1 MGTRNKNNKPKTQF
15 LCKMTTHGYTSRYFQ
30 KIHIFLLTSRFQ
42 GVIILLALWYCE
54 CQISVLKEV
63 IIIMKK
69 KQFKTESQKLLD
81 MMINSIYTHKEIFL
95 RELISNASDAIDKL
109 YFRSLTDTSVS
120 INRGDY
126 AIWLSADKDARTLTI
141 SDNGCG
147 MSAEELEKNLGTIA
161 KSGSFDFKRDNDQGE
176 NVDIIGQFGVGFY
189 SAFMVADKI
198 AVRSKQYGAE
208 SASVWESTGVDGYTV
223 TECDKDSFG
232 TEITLHIKEDGEDE
246 KYSEFLEEY
255 RLRGLIK
262 KYSDYIRYPIKMS
275 VTRNEKKEGA
285 EDEYEE
291 VTKTEVLNSMV
302 PLWKKPQSEVSD
314 EEYRHFYSDKFYDF
328 EAPAKVITQKS
339 EGTATYTALMFI
351 PAHAPYNYYTK
362 DYEKGLELYSSGVMI
377 MEKCAD
383 LLPDYFSFVQGLVD
397 SSDLSL
403 NISREMLQH
412 DRQLKVMAKAIE
424 KKIKS
429 ELEKMMSADRSKYE
443 KFFDA
448 FGIQL
453 KFGLYS
459 DFGSHKDVLKDLVL
473 FRSSKEKKYV
483 SLKEYVSSMS
493 EEQKAIYYAP
503 GESIERIEILPQVE
517 AVKEKGYEVLYLT
530 DDVDEFA
537 LKVLANYEGKEF
549 KNVTAEALDISTAE
563 EKEAIKK
570 ENEASEELLN
580 YMKDSIGKVS
590 AVRFTNTLK
599 KHPVCLSSEGE
610 LSVEMEKVLKRMP
623 GAEDDAPKANVVLEI
638 NSTHPVAE
646 KIRALYESDKEKV
659 AKYAKILYSEACL
672 IGGVAIEDPL
682 ELTELISELMI

>member
-1 MGTRNKNNKPKTQF
+1 MR
-15 LCKMTTHGYTSRYFQ
+15 
-30 KIHIFLLTSRFQ
+30 
-42 GVIILLALWYCE
+42 
-54 CQISVLKEV
+54 
-63 IIIMKK
+63 K

-109 YFRSLTDTSVS
+109 YFRSLTDSEVS
-120 INRGDY
+120 IGKDDY
-126 AIWLSADKDARTLTI
+126 AIWISSDKEARTLTI

-161 KSGSFDFKRDNDQGE
+161 KSGSFDFKRENDQGE
-176 NVDIIGQFGVGFY
+176 SVDIIGQFGVGFY

-198 AVRSKQYGAE
+198 TVRSKKYGD
-208 SASVWESTGVDGYTV
+208 STASMWESEGVDGYTV
-223 TECDKDSFG
+223 GECNKESFG
-232 TEITLHIKEDGEDE
+232 TEIVLHIKDDTEDE
-246 KYSEFLEEY
+246 RYSEFLLEY
-255 RLRGLIK
+255 KLRELIK

-275 VTRNEKKEGA
+275 VTRNEKKEGT
-285 EDEYEE
+285 ENEYEE

-302 PLWKKPQSEVSD
+302 PIWKKPQSEVTD
-314 EEYRHFYSDKFYDF
+314 EEYKSFYAEKFYDY

-351 PAHAPYNYYTK
+351 PSHAPYNYYTK

-383 LLPDYFSFVQGLVD
+383 LLPDYFSFVKGLVD
-397 SSDLSL
+397 SADLSL

-412 DRQLKVMAKAIE
+412 DRQLKVMAKALE

-429 ELEKMMSADRSKYE
+429 ELEKMMQADRSKYE

-453 KFGLYS
+453 KFGVYS
-459 DFGSHKDVLKDLVL
+459 DFGAHKDTLKDLIL
-473 FRSSKEKKYV
+473 FKSSKEKKYV
-483 SLKEYVSSMS
+483 SLKEYTAQMS
-493 EEQKAIYYAP
+493 EEQKSIYYAC
-503 GESIERIEILPQVE
+503 GESIDRIEMLPQVE
-517 AVKEKGYEVLYLT
+517 AVKEKGYEILYLT

-537 LKVLANYEGKEF
+537 LKVLGTYNEKEF
-549 KNVTAEALDISTAE
+549 KNVTAEALDISSDE
-563 EKEAIKK
+563 EKAEIKK
-570 ENEASEELLN
+570 TNDDSEEMLS

-599 KHPVCLSSEGE
+599 KHLVCLTSEGE

-623 GAEDDAPKANVVLEI
+623 GADENAPSANVVLEI
-638 NSTHPVAE
+638 NAAHPVAQKLRE
-646 KIRALYESDKEKV
+646 LYDLDKDKLS
-659 AKYAKILYSEACL
+659 KYAKILYSEACL
-672 IGGVAIEDPL
+672 IGGVAIENPVEFS
-682 ELTELISELMI
+682 ELVSELM